1 MRQLVLLSSLCV
13 LLSACSGN
21 DLDSPVKTCQSV
33 ASILIGSAL
42 PSNIQATQKDNSDGQ
57 IVILAFQLSDEQ
69 REMNVECRYE
79 LESASGGDSD
89 TELFGKY
96 EKVPSEMLINGQ
108 AVRRPDLIRAI
119 NSATVQAGKK
129 VVKEAD
135 AALQKL

>member
-79 LESASGGDSD
+79 LESGGDSD

-96 EKVPSEMLINGQ
+96 EKVPSGMLINGQ

-119 NSATVQAGKK
+119 NSATVKAGKK